1 MGWQRRESDFRGVD
15 TLKSV
20 VSEGAWQGNHWE
32 VAGKG
37 VRGLAAGKGASPY
50 LTCTG
55 LWGFWSIAASIYS
68 GPWARP
74 ESGILGR
81 GPWVRGYQFGPGGP
95 GYWAVQ
101 VSHVCAPCL
110 QDRPPG

>member
-37 VRGLAAGKGASPY
+37 VRGLAAGKGDVPI
-50 LTCTG
+50 LDMHRPLG
-55 LWGFWSIAASIYS
+55 LLVYRSIYLLRAL
-68 GPWARP
+68 GQAREWDSWQGTLGQRISVWP
-74 ESGILGR
+74 RGAWILGSS
-81 GPWVRGYQFGPGGP
+81 GQ
-95 GYWAVQ
+95 
-101 VSHVCAPCL
+101 PCVL
-110 QDRPPG
+110 SMPTG